1 MDPAPP
7 DARDRLFKALAAFQ
21 DRLGVELSFGE
32 NLSPARA
39 QGFGIGSLAVF
50 WGVGELEKLDFEVL
64 LEKENDMDMVRG
76 LLETVIDVDFVVP
89 ASDPLHII
97 DPLCPTYA
105 ESR

>member
-21 DRLGVELSFGE
+21 GRLGVELSFGE
-32 NLSPARA
+32 N
-39 QGFGIGSLAVF
+39 FSLPGP
-50 WGVGELEKLDFEVL
+50 GVWAIWILRSA

-89 ASDPLHII
+89 ASDPSAHYLSIVSYVRGVAIGNGCWVIFRDHI
-97 DPLCPTYA
+97 
-105 ESR
+105 